1 MKDKITFMSALFDSA
16 KSVPAVEN
24 DHHFGEDL
32 AKWVALKS
40 KNTEFHFGEPVSTP
54 TGWAEP
60 VTADGESFM
69 LGFGLVDGSAG
80 SEYAEW
86 LITIDKPG
94 AWRSAGSSS
103 RSRLCDHIH
112 NVLRDERQIREVQWD

>member
-1 MKDKITFMSALFDSA
+1 MKDKITFMSELFDTA
-16 KSVPAVEN
+16 KSDPPVEN

-32 AKWVALKS
+32 AKWMALKS
-40 KNTEFHFGEPVSTP
+40 KNTEFDFGEPVRTP
-54 TGWAEP
+54 SGWADP
-60 VTADGESFM
+60 VMADGEKFM

-94 AWRSAGSSS
+94 AWRSAASSS
-103 RSRLCDHIH
+103 RARLWDHIH
-112 NVLRDERQIREVQWD
+112 NVLRDERKIREVQWD